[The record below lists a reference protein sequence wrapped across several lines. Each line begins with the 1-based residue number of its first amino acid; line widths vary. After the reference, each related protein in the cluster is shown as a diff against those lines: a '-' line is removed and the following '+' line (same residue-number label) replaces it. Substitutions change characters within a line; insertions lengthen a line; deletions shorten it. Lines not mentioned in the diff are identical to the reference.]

1 MIYGDVNPPKSRS
14 WPHLGPQN
22 RLLGRI
28 LASKI
33 EIFAFR
39 TDFRSQLRLF
49 VDFSSIWGGFWED
62 FGMENDAL
70 LALRLRIPKKLPI
83 LQNIE
88 KT

>member
-1 MIYGDVNPPKSRS
+1 MIHGDVNPPKSPS
-14 WPHLGPQN
+14 WPYLGPQN
-22 RLLGRI
+22 RLLGQI

-33 EIFAFR
+33 EFFAFQA
-39 TDFRSQLRLF
+39 DFRSQLRLF
-49 VDFSSIWGGFWED
+49 VDVSSILGGFWED

>member
-1 MIYGDVNPPKSRS
+1 MYGGGNPPKSPS
-14 WPHLGPQN
+14 WPYLGPQN

-33 EIFAFR
+33 EIFAFQA
-39 TDFRSQLRLF
+39 DFRFQLRLF
-49 VDFSSIWGGFWED
+49 VDFSSILDAFWED